1 MKKTSHI
8 TSKSPAKNP
17 CHAGPAL
24 KPKSMY
30 HGTDYEWSI
39 NSLAVGGIK
48 FLKASPDPP
57 CHIVF
62 SRTQQ
67 FASLKPDRE
76 RVSLVC

>member
-1 MKKTSHI
+1 MPCWASFKAQIQQIRRTS
-8 TSKSPAKNP
+8 
-17 CHAGPAL
+17 

-30 HGTDYEWSI
+30 HGTHYEWSI
-39 NSLAVGGIK
+39 NSLGVGGIK

-76 RVSLVC
+76 HVSLVC